1 LTLIQSTL
9 ASSAMA
15 NERPAPDIPQEDAM
29 HPHLTMILAD
39 QRAADMHR
47 CAERSR
53 RAREVPG
60 RPKRHFRFR
69 PSLALRLPRAH
80 ADLRAAR

>member
-1 LTLIQSTL
+1 
-9 ASSAMA
+9 
-15 NERPAPDIPQEDAM
+15 M

-39 QRAADMHR
+39 QTVADMHR
-47 CAERSR
+47 DAEPSR

-60 RPKRHFRFR
+60 RLERRFGFH

>member
-1 LTLIQSTL
+1 
-9 ASSAMA
+9 
-15 NERPAPDIPQEDAM
+15 M

-39 QRAADMHR
+39 QRVADMHR
-47 CAERSR
+47 GAERSR

-60 RPKRHFRFR
+60 RLERRGFR
-69 PSLALRLPRAH
+69 PSLALRVPRAH

>member
-1 LTLIQSTL
+1 
-9 ASSAMA
+9 
-15 NERPAPDIPQEDAM
+15 M

-39 QRAADMHR
+39 QRVADMHR
-47 CAERSR
+47 DADRSR

-60 RPKRHFRFR
+60 RLERLLGSR
-69 PSLALRLPRAH
+69 PSLALRLARAH

>member
-1 LTLIQSTL
+1 
-9 ASSAMA
+9 
-15 NERPAPDIPQEDAM
+15 M
-29 HPHLTMILAD
+29 HSHLTMILAD
-39 QRAADMHR
+39 QRVADMHR

-60 RPKRHFRFR
+60 RPERRFGFR
-69 PSLALRLPRAH
+69 PSLAPRLLRAH

>member
-1 LTLIQSTL
+1 
-9 ASSAMA
+9 
-15 NERPAPDIPQEDAM
+15 M

-39 QRAADMHR
+39 QRVADMHR

-60 RPKRHFRFR
+60 RLERRFGFR
-69 PSLALRLPRAH
+69 PSLAMRLARAH
-80 ADLRAAR
+80 ADLRVAR